1 MKFTL
6 RALSVAIAV
15 MLLPIAGGCSNTN
28 EGIETAPQTLNRT
41 ATSAAANNT
50 VEQAQPARTPTP
62 VRKTGLGVT
71 RNSVQSGLEDAGFSF
86 VSYASTGS
94 VFGDSP
100 DGVATVKLFA
110 PDNNLRDAIL
120 QFSYSPT
127 LDVANVVLHSM
138 IFTNLVLPDW
148 DNSGEWLAD
157 AFSRVGDGDTAETT
171 IETNNGKAYVVLE
184 IIGDDTISL
193 DISSSNNEYALEI
206 LGVSSTP
213 TPGSSTSQSAA
224 KPGESQ
230 QAQVSATVTPRWND
244 KRNTLCSS
252 LGLDANLCETIALNQ
267 TAPDGETQDLELPD
281 EPDSTPVPIDD
292 VGGAVDELQE
302 IVASEGEVSIQVL
315 TYTENLIS
323 QAAEAVVQAEKEL
336 ANQEAT
342 AAYLDAK
349 KQELLELRQTYAR
362 LLERIGLAQNRALV
376 LAEQIEQEH
385 LQFSIDKANGE
396 ALIRYKDARLAHTN
410 TLAEAE
416 NSAIAQIEGIAAAN
430 ELPSNLE
437 AEIIDLAPL
446 YAARNKAQV
455 RYDKAGEEFEK
466 QVQEYEGRWLAAYEY
481 YIADRDSKPDAI
493 WHNDPDRYYY
503 QTYGRTYEVVQR
515 RDGKDL
521 KSGTTRIREQGKG
534 WQTVNLTVLRKELS
548 DSQIA
553 VVRAIARNEKAH
565 SEVSAHND
573 ESAAVGIAITNAR
586 LAVVEAYREHGISEG
601 RAGAIFRFTDIG
613 EDAVTYNLS
622 LVALNQQADANL
634 SDFKAALAAIIRNM
648 NDDIQAAETA
658 RVRASEQA
666 EDVRFQSADTNEQE
680 RQAEDEGMKTKNL
693 RVRIIALDSIM
704 MLVGWDYYAAEQ
716 YASNAPGFDCRYNK
730 EGYQSASGVGRDD
743 YIRKYWH
750 KEQPLERTY
759 TKERLRDAEYVLDN
773 LEKWLQDRI
782 DYWESQGRQGERHL
796 QKCELALYGD
806 PEQAGWQG
814 VREWRQAI
822 IAETAPILG
831 E

>member
-28 EGIETAPQTLNRT
+28 EGLSTAPQTLNRT

-62 VRKTGLGVT
+62 VPKTGLGVT

-110 PDNNLRDAIL
+110 PDNNLRDATL

-138 IFTNLVLPDW
+138 IFINLVLPDW
-148 DNSGEWLAD
+148 NNSGEWLAD

-171 IETNNGKAYVVLE
+171 IETNNGKAYIVLE

-213 TPGSSTSQSAA
+213 TPGGSTSQSAA
-224 KPGESQ
+224 KSGEGQPTQPAPVVSQ
-230 QAQVSATVTPRWND
+230 RWND

-349 KQELLELRQTYAR
+349 KQELQELRQTYAQ
-362 LLERIGLAQNRALV
+362 LLVRIGLAQDRSLA
-376 LAEQIEQEH
+376 LAEQVEQEH
-385 LQFSIDKANGE
+385 LASSIERANGE

-410 TLAEAE
+410 ALAAAE
-416 NSAIAQIEGIAAAN
+416 KNAIAQIEGIAAAN
-430 ELPSNLE
+430 TLASSLE
-437 AEIIDLAPL
+437 PETTDLAPL
-446 YAARNKAQV
+446 YAARDKAQS
-455 RYDKAGEEFEK
+455 RYNEAAKEFEK
-466 QVQEYEGRWLAAYEY
+466 QVQEYERNWLTAYEY
-481 YIADRDSKPDAI
+481 YIADRDGKPDPPI
-493 WHNDPDRYYY
+493 WRGIRYENY
-503 QTYGRTYEVVQR
+503 TIPRRVVQR
-515 RDGKDL
+515 RDMQEL
-521 KSGTTRIREQGKG
+521 KSGITSIREQGKSRKD
-534 WQTVNLTVLRKELS
+534 VNLTLLQKELT
-548 DSQIA
+548 DAERAI
-553 VVRAIARNEKAH
+553 VRAIAGNEKAQK
-565 SEVSAHND
+565 EVSAYN
-573 ESAAVGIAITNAR
+573 EEASVTGIAVTNAR
-586 LAVVEAYREHGISEG
+586 LAVVEAYNEHGISEG
-601 RAGAIFRFTDIG
+601 HAGAIFRFTDSG

-622 LVALNQQADANL
+622 LVALNQQADASL
-634 SDFKAALAAIIRNM
+634 SDFKAALAGIV
-648 NDDIQAAETA
+648 DTLHTDIQAAGMA
-658 RVRASEQA
+658 RDIALSVA
-666 EDVRFQSADTNEQE
+666 EDTRFTSADTDARA
-680 RQAEDEGMKTKNL
+680 RQARDEWEEVDNL
-693 RVRIIALDSIM
+693 RNRIIMFDVIL
-704 MLVGWDYYAAEQ
+704 MLVGWDYYAGPRPDLDG
-716 YASNAPGFDCRYNK
+716 APGFDCRFDQ
-730 EGYQSASGVGRDD
+730 EGYRTAANVGRDD
-743 YIRKYWH
+743 YIRGYWH
-750 KEQPLERTY
+750 KEQPLRRTY
-759 TKERLRDAEYVLDN
+759 TKDRLMAVKGVLDD
-773 LEKWLQDRI
+773 LEDWLQGRI
-782 DYWESQGRQGERHL
+782 DYWALQGRDGERLL
-796 QKCELALYGD
+796 QQCEIALHGN
-806 PEQAGWQG
+806 PERDGWQG